1 MNFRKEELQEMLQTQ
16 LEGVK
21 TWQEINHANAL
32 TIRSQQNTISELTIA
47 KEILEDKN
55 TQLRR
60 KLAFKEYNERQ
71 REKEMN

>member
-32 TIRSQQNTISELTIA
+32 TIKSQNEKIKELEEKVSSLA
-47 KEILEDKN
+47 S
-55 TQLRR
+55 
-60 KLAFKEYNERQ
+60 KLSFLKMD
-71 REKEMN
+71 REEMN

>member
-32 TIRSQQNTISELTIA
+32 TIKSQNEKIKELEEKVSSLA
-47 KEILEDKN
+47 S
-55 TQLRR
+55 
-60 KLAFKEYNERQ
+60 KLSFLKIH
-71 REKEMN
+71 REEMN

>member
-1 MNFRKEELQEMLQTQ
+1 MNFKKEELQEMLERQ
-16 LEGVK
+16 LDGVS
-21 TWQEINHANAL
+21 TWLETVNSQAL